1 MTWPSDKI
9 IEEYIKS
16 NAPDDVVLSADEITE
31 ALRLIKEGMTA
42 EQISYLTKNIA
53 EPT

>member
-16 NAPDDVVLSADEITE
+16 NVDDDVVLSADEITE